1 MEISAKVKKW
11 GESKWSNKT
20 IILPDFC
27 APYFEKYTLEL
38 VEYHKQSCLGIYFQ
52 TKEQPDVDVVSYT
65 VHRPELQQC
74 IAQGFKEA
82 FQMIDALTVAEPIKP
97 EVPNEESGSS
107 VV

>member
-11 GESKWSNKT
+11 GEQEWKTKT

-38 VEYHKQSCLGIYFQ
+38 IEYHKQSCLGIYFQ
-52 TKEQPDVDVVSYT
+52 TKEQPDIDVVSYT
-65 VHRPELQQC
+65 VQRPELQQC
-74 IAQGFKEA
+74 IAEGFKEA
-82 FQMIDALTVAEPIKP
+82 FQKLSELTVI
-97 EVPNEESGSS
+97 EVPNEGSGSP